1 MKMNTPPTPKGRP
14 RAFDTDVALEHALEL
29 FWRQGYEGTSL
40 SDLTAAMGI
49 NRPSLY
55 AAFGNKE
62 QLFRLALD
70 RYLSGPAAGIGEA
83 LKEPTARK
91 VAERML
97 RCVVAQLSDPQRPKG
112 CMVVQAALSSGAEAE
127 SIREALA
134 THRNEVRNALRLRF
148 EQAIADGDLPKGTD
162 AGGLA
167 GYLMAVVHGLAVQSA
182 SGLAPREL
190 QAIAEV
196 ALQHW
201 PA

>member
-1 MKMNTPPTPKGRP
+1 MKTEPPHPPKGRP
-14 RAFDTDVALEHALEL
+14 RAFDTDVALGRALEL

-62 QLFRLALD
+62 QLFRLALN
-70 RYLSGPAAGIGEA
+70 RYLRGPASCVGEA

-97 RCVVAQLSDPQRPKG
+97 RGVVGQMSDPKLPKG
-112 CMVVQAALSSGAEAE
+112 CLVVQAALSSGTEADP
-127 SIREALA
+127 IREALA
-134 THRNEVRNALRLRF
+134 AHRNEVRNALRRRF
-148 EQAIADGDLPKGTD
+148 EEAVTAGDLPKGTD
-162 AGGLA
+162 AASLA

-182 SGLAPREL
+182 SGLSSREL

-201 PA
+201 PV

>member
-1 MKMNTPPTPKGRP
+1 MKTKPPPTPKGRP
-14 RAFDTDVALEHALEL
+14 RAFDAEVALERALEL
-29 FWRQGYEGTSL
+29 FWRHGYEGTSL

-70 RYLSGPAAGIGEA
+70 RYLNGPAACIGEA
-83 LKEPTARK
+83 LKEPTARQ

-97 RCVVAQLSDPQRPKG
+97 RGVVEQMSDPQRPKG
-112 CMVVQAALSSGAEAE
+112 CMVVQAALSSGSEAAT
-127 SIREALA
+127 IREALA
-134 THRNEVRNALRLRF
+134 AHRNEARAALRRRF
-148 EQAIADGDLPKGTD
+148 EKAITAGDLPAGTD

-167 GYLMAVVHGLAVQSA
+167 GYLMAVIHGLAVQSA
-182 SGLAPREL
+182 SGLSPREL
-190 QAIAEV
+190 KAIAEV